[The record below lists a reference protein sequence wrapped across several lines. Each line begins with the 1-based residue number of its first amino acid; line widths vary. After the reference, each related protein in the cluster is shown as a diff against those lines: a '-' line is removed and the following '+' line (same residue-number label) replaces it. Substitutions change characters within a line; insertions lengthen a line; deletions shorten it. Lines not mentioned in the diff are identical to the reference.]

1 MRYIVLGHMELVLD
15 TYGVSLSRDNEGFV
29 VVSDGKK
36 QRIPHSSVDSIQ
48 ISRGAQVTSDAVLLA
63 IEHEIP
69 VIFTDR
75 GGSPKGLVWSP
86 QYGSV
91 STIRKG
97 QLSFTA
103 SKDAVGWIK
112 DVIVCKIRNQK
123 ALLRSFCDDD
133 GPGGSLNKSL
143 SDLDGFTRRIKAL
156 RGEHVSDIAEKLRGL
171 EGQSARIYFSAMN
184 ACLPENLRFKRR
196 SQHPAK
202 DAANACLNYCYGML
216 YSQVE
221 EALIKAGIDPYIG
234 ILHRDDYTRPAMV
247 YDVIE
252 LYRTWADYVIYSL
265 LSQGIDTDELCSCEK
280 NGRGVCSCRLEQLGR
295 RIITQSFN
303 DYLDEVVTEDGLKRS
318 RRTSVSLYVQSLAQR
333 FRGYAR

>member
-1 MRYIVLGHMELVLD
+1 MELVLD

-29 VVSDGKK
+29 VISDGVK
-36 QRIPHSSVDSIQ
+36 QRIPPASIDSIQ
-48 ISRGAQVTSDAVLLA
+48 ISRGAQITSDAVLLA

-75 GGSPKGLVWSP
+75 GGTPKGLVWSP

-97 QLSFTA
+97 QLSFTE
-103 SKDAVGWIK
+103 SKDAAEWIK
-112 DVIVCKIRNQK
+112 DVIVRKIRNQK
-123 ALLRSFCDDD
+123 ALLRSFCDD
-133 GPGGSLNKSL
+133 GGSDGSIHKSL
-143 SDLDGFTRRIKAL
+143 SDLDGFTKRVKAL
-156 RGEHVSDIAEKLRGL
+156 RGEHVSDISEKLRGL

-184 ACLPENLRFKRR
+184 TCLPEDLRFKRR

-221 EALIKAGIDPYIG
+221 GALIKAGIDPYIG
-234 ILHRDDYTRPAMV
+234 ILHRDGYTKPAMA

-252 LYRTWADYVIYSL
+252 LYRAWADYVIYSL
-265 LSQGIDTDELCSCEK
+265 LSQGIDADELCSIEK
-280 NGRGVCSCRLEQLGR
+280 TSRGASSCCLEQLGR
-295 RIITQSFN
+295 RVITQSFN

-318 RRTSVSLYVQSLAQR
+318 RRTAISLYVQSLAQR
-333 FRGYAR
+333 FKGYAK

>member
-1 MRYIVLGHMELVLD
+1 MELVLD

-29 VVSDGKK
+29 VISDGVR
-36 QRIPHSSVDSIQ
+36 QRIPPASIDSIQ
-48 ISRGAQVTSDAVLLA
+48 ISRGAQITSDAILLA
-63 IEHEIP
+63 VEHEIP

-75 GGSPKGLVWSP
+75 CGDPKGLVWSP

-97 QLSFTA
+97 QLAFTA
-103 SKDAVGWIK
+103 SKDAADWIK
-112 DVIVCKIRNQK
+112 DVIVRKVRNQK

-133 GPGGSLNKSL
+133 GSDGSLRRSL
-143 SDLDGFTRRIKAL
+143 SDLDGFTRRVKAL
-156 RGEHVSDIAEKLRGL
+156 RGERVSDIAEKLRGL

-184 ACLPENLRFKRR
+184 ACLPEDLRFKRR

-216 YSQVE
+216 YSQIE

-280 NGRGVCSCRLEQLGR
+280 NGRGVCSCCLEQLGR
-295 RIITQSFN
+295 RVITQSFN
-303 DYLDEVVTEDGLKRS
+303 DYLDEVVTEDL
-318 RRTSVSLYVQSLAQR
+318 SLIHI
-333 FRGYAR
+333 